1 MSLRKQIIDILQQ
14 DAKISNKTLAAM
26 LGVSVAEIVAEIKA
40 LEETGVIRRYEAVV
54 NTELLGDEAPA
65 EALVELKVLPQRDFG
80 YNDIARRVY
89 KFPEVKA
96 LYLMSG
102 RYDLSVKVE
111 APTMKAISQFVFE
124 KLALLEGITST
135 ETLFIMRKYKED
147 GEIFVEEEK
156 EDRLVVTP

>member
-102 RYDLSVKVE
+102 RYDLAVKVE

-124 KLALLEGITST
+124 KLAVLEGITST